1 MSLPEFRGARGSN
14 AGDDFHELWALSQAL
29 TLLDRETDL
38 IAIAVE
44 GLRPEDEKGS
54 PAEAFDAVDCA
65 MFYNGSS
72 VAAAERIEIIQF
84 KYSAANPDG
93 PWTVARLTSSSA
105 KTRDNSVIRRL
116 ADTFNELRTKRNDSP
131 AGIRLQLI
139 SNQPADPDV
148 VQLFQDVVSG
158 QNLSDQAKTAEDK
171 LRKSS
176 GLKDDTFREFA
187 AAIDLSQTGSR
198 FLIRENVLR
207 TISTWTEGDAR
218 ALTDSLLRFM
228 RQKMM
233 PESKGEWIRRETI
246 LAELGFSDVR
256 ALFPCPPELAAVRH
270 VIRRKMSSE
279 LVGEM
284 ISGRK
289 HVCVHGHAGCGKTTA
304 LREIESQLPAG
315 SLMLVFDCYGAGRY
329 LDSDAYRHRPKD
341 AFLQLS
347 NDLASKLRV
356 PLLLTRNDGVD
367 YPRVFHDRLEKAAQ
381 TVSGLGQAA
390 VLIIAVDAADNS
402 VTAAQKLVP
411 QERSFVSDFVNL
423 GDIPDNVRLLITA
436 RTGRLDQLA
445 LPDRFKCFEIAGF
458 NRDETAEHVRSTW
471 PDAPDTWI
479 EEFHELSQQNPR
491 VQQYAL
497 RWAGEKQGRARDFLL
512 PSGKGLTDVF
522 RHQFHEAQK
531 KAGTN
536 ETLEKFSAA
545 ISALPHPV
553 PFLDLSVTS
562 GLTEPELADICA
574 DLAPGIRTTDR
585 SVGFGDE
592 DFETFIRD
600 EGRQRLGAM
609 QLVVADRFMMN
620 RGTDPYAATHLVAA
634 LYAVGRRQDIIHIVE
649 NEAEPTAI
657 VDPILRREIRLQ
669 RLRIA
674 MQACTDMGD
683 GASMLRTLLI
693 GAEAMR
699 GSEAILNL
707 VLKFPD
713 LATAFMQDGAV
724 RLVLRDPNLFE
735 YHGPLLFH
743 LFRER
748 ASALN
753 RIAARGEYQ
762 QLGAWLERRRRELDN
777 VSRDRRPRGG
787 RDWEIGAIDLAAEVE
802 GVLFLGGPQA
812 AIDTLRRWRPRRMN
826 LEVARIVIHR
836 LIVSGKADI
845 VEACVAQGLVKS
857 PWNLVLL
864 VPLALAGR
872 DVDLGAVEKA
882 LDQIGRRG
890 WIRLRKL
897 TGSNDD
903 GVYAF
908 WLDTILTACEIFIA
922 KGGDHGRVLG
932 LLKAFADESF
942 RQIDQLHT
950 FYASLIDLQLRAQ
963 ALLVRLEDR
972 ALTLEEFLIEP
983 PKLKE
988 GNDQGREPSS
998 SRREEIR
1005 RFVRPLLALYD
1016 ARANLVARTA
1026 SVLDP
1031 IALLDSAISS
1041 LEYDDYYLRRI
1052 HGAFEIRK
1060 RAAIGVASL
1069 RFLASTN
1076 STTLLKQCLK
1086 VFGRSLDPFGSSELA
1101 VLWIFAL
1108 NAESHGEALAILAN
1122 RAREIVSQRTV
1133 ASEKVDALLQLSRF
1147 VAQISH
1153 DEASA
1158 IFKLAHET
1166 TEEMDTEARH
1176 QLRAVAAMA
1185 IRSSGAL
1192 ESATRRD
1199 AAQALYSI
1207 STDAAIRLSDHE
1219 GFPWAD
1225 IIEALVAL
1233 DLPMSLACVARW
1245 QDADQIHLNS
1255 SLSALIRHALSQKV
1269 ISPTV
1274 GVALLDL
1281 INTKNA
1287 TLLETVCKDLTGL
1300 SVGRQQTLIDELAK
1314 DVLLAS
1320 GPGDDIAVTGMLK
1333 RALPDG
1339 GSVGPWLHRLEETTI
1354 FLEQASHSGTSKSR
1368 MDNAGVIDHIT
1379 SPTTDLSGHADFFK
1393 SPEHLAQA
1401 LENEMASARAAWQPD
1416 SGAGS
1421 SHFVST
1427 EDTLEQMRKAVP
1439 ASNRVTYLTS
1449 LAAVHSERIADSSI
1463 AQAIYRA
1470 VEAWKAS
1477 LSVRMWCREHLPNAI
1492 VERLPGFC
1500 RELTYGARSSLTP
1513 LLDLLA
1519 AEQVDVPRVL
1529 TLGIGRHVEDLS
1541 AVAIYELTRLIA
1553 ERMGPFDAAS
1563 ALDDYLKRLVRRIP
1577 TAHMDRMNTADIPND
1592 VESAIARF
1600 LFALMSDCDVRIRWR
1615 AAHSLRRLAHAGDA
1629 KILTAMLV
1637 VYDRQTEES
1646 FRAANEPFY
1655 WMAARLWW
1663 TMAVCRVAHEIPHAL
1678 SAYGSKLLEIATD
1691 ETFPHVLIRSFAK
1704 DAALT
1709 LADGGDLELTSAQR
1723 KVLSKANTGRLA
1735 RKKGQR
1741 IYARVTPREEGA
1753 GKERR
1758 FQFDPLDTVPYW
1770 YQPALAMFADVTQ
1783 DEFLDAAENWIVNK
1797 WNVAADTSRWERE
1810 TRKYRFTERNW
1821 RASSNDHGSEPTLER
1836 FSTYLERHAMFCA
1849 IGGLIQSRKLI
1860 QSDDA
1865 HDDTLETWLKRRS
1878 LEFPPLWLADFRG
1891 PVPLEAR
1898 FWHAPKSPIGIWID
1912 GASEADFIDELCI
1925 TGSHKNMIVVDAW
1938 HEIGSSQ
1945 FSSEARVASALVAP
1959 TTGAALMRALQSA
1972 NDPYDYKLPD
1982 EGEEQFEINVPPY
1995 RLRGWLRN
2003 SSAWH
2008 TGIDQKDPLR
2018 MSIRGVTSA
2027 PGEVS
2032 ARHLAERSTPEGW
2045 PMWCHEDGS
2054 IGFEHEG
2061 WSTKPDDQHSDRR
2074 LRGLESEGRRLWVS
2088 VTELQKHLL
2097 DTKMDLIVSI
2107 KLMREEGDRGYSE
2120 DYDKKKRSHKGKVI
2134 LLRAN
2139 GDIEDSGGRIGTWQT
2154 HSSRAGA

>member
-38 IAIAVE
+38 IGITVE
-44 GLRPEDEKGS
+44 GIRAEDEKGS
-54 PAEAFDAVDCA
+54 PSETFDGVDCA

-72 VAAAERIEIIQF
+72 AAAAERIEIIQF
-84 KYSAANPDG
+84 KYSAANPDAS
-93 PWTVARLTSSSA
+93 WTVARLTSSSA

-116 ADTFNELRTKRNDSP
+116 ANAFNELRTKRNDSP

-139 SNQPADPDV
+139 SNQPVDSDV

-158 QNLSDQAKTAEDK
+158 RNLSGKAKTTSGK

-176 GLKDDTFREFA
+176 GLNDDTFRAFVA
-187 AAIDLSQTGSR
+187 SLDLSQTGSR
-198 FLIRENVLR
+198 FLIRENLLR

-246 LAELGFSDVR
+246 LAELGFSDMR

-270 VIRRKMSSE
+270 VIRRRMSSE
-279 LVGEM
+279 IIGEM

-289 HVCVHGHAGCGKTTA
+289 HVCVHGHAGCGKTTT
-304 LREIESQLPAG
+304 LREIDSQLPAG

-329 LDSDAYRHRPKD
+329 LDSNAYRHRPKD

-356 PLLLTRNDGVD
+356 PLLLTRSDGVD

-381 TVSGLGQAA
+381 AVSGRGQAA
-390 VLIIAVDAADNS
+390 LLIIAVDAADNS
-402 VTAAQKLVP
+402 VTAAQTLVP

-423 GDIPDNVRLLITA
+423 GDIPDNARLLITA
-436 RTGRLDQLA
+436 RTGRLNQLA
-445 LPDRFKCFEIAGF
+445 LPDRFKRFEITGF
-458 NRDETAEHVRSTW
+458 NRNETAEHVRSTW
-471 PDAPDTWI
+471 HDAPDTWI
-479 EEFHELSQQNPR
+479 EEFHELSEQNPR

-497 RWAGEKQGRARDFLL
+497 RWAGEEPGRARDFLL

-522 RHQFHEAQK
+522 RHQFDEAQK
-531 KAGTN
+531 KAGAN

-553 PFLDLSVTS
+553 PFSDLSAIS
-562 GLTEPELADICA
+562 GLTELELTDICA

-600 EGRQRLGAM
+600 EGRQRLEAM
-609 QLVVADRFMMN
+609 QLLVADRFMMN
-620 RGTDPYAATHLVAA
+620 RGTDPFAATHLVAA

-649 NEAEPTAI
+649 NEAEPAAI

-669 RLRIA
+669 RLRVA
-674 MQACTDMGD
+674 MQTCTDMGD

-713 LATAFMQDGAV
+713 LAAAFMQDGAV
-724 RLVLRDPNLFE
+724 RLVLRDSNLLE
-735 YHGPLLFH
+735 HHGPLLFH

-762 QLGAWLERRRRELDN
+762 QLGAWLERRRRELEN
-777 VSRDRRPRGG
+777 VSRDVGSRGG
-787 RDWEIGAIDLAAEVE
+787 RDWEISAIDLAAEVE
-802 GVLFLGGPQA
+802 GVLLLGGPQA

-826 LEVARIVIHR
+826 LEVARIVIQR
-836 LIVSGKADI
+836 LIVSGRADV
-845 VEACVAQGLVKS
+845 VEACVAKGLVKS

-872 DVDLGAVEKA
+872 DVDLGVVERA
-882 LDQIGRRG
+882 LSRITRRG
-890 WIRLRKL
+890 WIQLREVAG
-897 TGSNDD
+897 TNDD
-903 GVYAF
+903 SVYAF

-922 KGGDHGRVLG
+922 RGGNHARVLA

-983 PKLKE
+983 PKPKK
-988 GNDQGREPSS
+988 GMDQGREPSS
-998 SRREEIR
+998 SHREEIR

-1016 ARANLVARTA
+1016 ARAHLLARTA

-1031 IALLDSAISS
+1031 VALLDSAISS
-1041 LEYDDYYLRRI
+1041 LECDDYYFRRI
-1052 HGAFEIRK
+1052 HGGFQIRR
-1060 RAAIGVASL
+1060 RAAIGAASL
-1069 RFLASTN
+1069 RFLPSTN

-1101 VLWIFAL
+1101 VLSIFAL
-1108 NAESHGEALAILAN
+1108 NAESHGEALKILAN
-1122 RAREIVSQRTV
+1122 RAQEIVSQRTV
-1133 ASEKVDALLQLSRF
+1133 ASEKVEALLQVSRF
-1147 VAQISH
+1147 VAQMSH

-1185 IRSSGAL
+1185 IRSSPVLA
-1192 ESATRRD
+1192 SPMRRD

-1207 STDAAIRLSDHE
+1207 STDAAIRLSDHD

-1225 IIEALVAL
+1225 IIEGLVAL
-1233 DLPMSLACVARW
+1233 DLPTSLACVARW
-1245 QDADQIHLNS
+1245 QDTDQLDLNS
-1255 SLSALIRHALSQKV
+1255 SLSVLIPHALSLRV

-1274 GVALLDL
+1274 SIGLLSL
-1281 INTKNA
+1281 INTRNA
-1287 TLLETVCKDLTGL
+1287 TLLEIICKELNGL
-1300 SVGRQQTLIDELAK
+1300 SVEQQHTLIDELAK

-1320 GPGDDIAVTGMLK
+1320 GPGEDITVTGMLK
-1333 RALPDG
+1333 QALPDG
-1339 GSVGPWLHRLEETTI
+1339 ASAGPWLKRLEETTI
-1354 FLEQASHSGTSKSR
+1354 FLESASHSDALKSR
-1368 MDNAGVIDHIT
+1368 KDRAVVIDDTI
-1379 SPTTDLSGHADFFK
+1379 SPTTDLSRYADLFN
-1393 SPEHLAQA
+1393 SPEQIARA
-1401 LENEMASARAAWQPD
+1401 LENEMASARAAWQPGA
-1416 SGAGS
+1416 GAGS
-1421 SHFVST
+1421 SRFVST
-1427 EDTLEQMRKAVP
+1427 EDTLERIRKAVP
-1439 ASNRVTYLTS
+1439 ASKRVTYLTS
-1449 LAAVHSERIADSSI
+1449 LAAVHSERIRDSSI

-1470 VEAWKAS
+1470 VEEWKAS

-1500 RELTYGARSSLTP
+1500 RELAYGAHSSLLP
-1513 LLDLLA
+1513 LLDVLA
-1519 AEQVDVPRVL
+1519 AEQVDVPGVL
-1529 TLGIGRHVEDLS
+1529 TLAISRHVEDLS
-1541 AVAIYELTRLIA
+1541 AAVIYELARLIV
-1553 ERMGPFDAAS
+1553 ERMIPFDAAN
-1563 ALDDYLKRLVRRIP
+1563 ALGDYLKRLMMRIP
-1577 TAHMDRMNTADIPND
+1577 TAHVDRMNTVDIPSD
-1592 VESAIARF
+1592 VECAIARF

-1615 AAHSLRRLAHAGDA
+1615 AAHSVRRLAHSGDA
-1629 KILTAMLV
+1629 KVLAAMLV

-1646 FRAANEPFY
+1646 FRAANQPFY

-1663 TMAVCRVAHEIPHAL
+1663 TMAVCRVAHEGPRAL

-1709 LADGGDLELTSAQR
+1709 LADGGDLRLTSAQR
-1723 KVLSKANTGRLA
+1723 KVLSKANTGRLP
-1735 RKKGQR
+1735 REKRQR
-1741 IYARVTPREEGA
+1741 TYGRVTSREERA
-1753 GKERR
+1753 SKERK
-1758 FQFDPLDTVPYW
+1758 FQFDPVDTVPYW

-1783 DEFLDAAENWIVNK
+1783 DEFLDVAENWIVSRWK
-1797 WNVAADTSRWERE
+1797 VATDTSRWERE
-1810 TRKYRFTERNW
+1810 TRQYRFTERNW

-1849 IGGLIQSRKLI
+1849 IGELIQSRKLI
-1860 QSDDA
+1860 QPDDA
-1865 HDDTLETWLKRRS
+1865 HHTTLETWLKGRG

-1891 PVPLEAR
+1891 PVPLEDR
-1898 FWHAPKSPIGIWID
+1898 FWHAPTSPIGIWID

-1925 TGSHKNMIVVDAW
+1925 AGSHKNMLVVDAL
-1938 HEIGSSQ
+1938 HETGSSQ
-1945 FSSEARVASALVAP
+1945 FSSEALVASALVEP
-1959 TTGAALMRALQSA
+1959 TAGAALMRALQSA

-1982 EGEEQFEINVPPY
+1982 EGEEQFEINTPPY
-1995 RLRGWLRN
+1995 RLQGWLRN

-2018 MSIRGVTSA
+2018 MSVRGVTSA
-2027 PGEVS
+2027 PGEFS
-2032 ARHLAERSTPEGW
+2032 ARHLAERSAPEGW
-2045 PMWCHEDGS
+2045 PMWCPEDGS

-2061 WSTKPDDQHSDRR
+2061 WSTKLHDQQSDRR
-2074 LRGLESEGRRLWVS
+2074 WRFESEGRRLRVS
-2088 VTELQKHLL
+2088 RAELRKHLL
-2097 DTKMDLIVSI
+2097 ETKMDLIVSI
-2107 KLMREEGDRGYSE
+2107 KLMREEGDGGYSQ
-2120 DYDKKKRSHKGKVI
+2120 DDKKKKRSRKGKIV

-2139 GDIEDSGGRIGTWQT
+2139 GDIEDSGGRIGAWQT
-2154 HSSRAGA
+2154 HSTRAATE